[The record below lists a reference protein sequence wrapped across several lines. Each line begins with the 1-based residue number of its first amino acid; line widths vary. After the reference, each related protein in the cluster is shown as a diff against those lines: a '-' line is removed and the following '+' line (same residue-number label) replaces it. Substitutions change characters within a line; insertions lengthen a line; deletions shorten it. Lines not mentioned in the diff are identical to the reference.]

1 MGMEKVWIYGY
12 RVGKGMEKGDG
23 MGMEM
28 GRWGKYFLH
37 SEFSLKYMVQA

>member
-1 MGMEKVWIYGY
+1 MMIGYVWGRYGVGMGMEKVWIYGY

-28 GRWGKYFLH
+28 GRWGK
-37 SEFSLKYMVQA
+37 